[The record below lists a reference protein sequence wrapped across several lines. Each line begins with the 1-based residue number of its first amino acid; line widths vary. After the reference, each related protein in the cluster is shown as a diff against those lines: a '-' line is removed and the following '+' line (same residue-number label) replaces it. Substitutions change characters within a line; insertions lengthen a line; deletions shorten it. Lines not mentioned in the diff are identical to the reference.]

1 MVAVQNRMQGGMMLR
16 SSQQGSFHSLTRGMS
31 GHFQGN
37 LMLAGGQKM
46 ARSGSVC
53 SAGQAHTLGLQGL
66 ASNRSQSV
74 SSGSAGQQGKLFTQQ
89 PSTPQHQ
96 QFIPAGQH
104 AVQSRHQ
111 QRQGGQ
117 VFTTSS
123 CQPGGSPCSHFQPTT
138 SYHHLATPVSKVRKL
153 QKKAKFKVQ

>member
-53 SAGQAHTLGLQGL
+53 SAGQAHTLGLQGQDWPAIGASQPALGLL
-66 ASNRSQSV
+66 ASRESYTH
-74 SSGSAGQQGKLFTQQ
+74 SSHL
-89 PSTPQHQ
+89 HL
-96 QFIPAGQH
+96 
-104 AVQSRHQ
+104 
-111 QRQGGQ
+111 
-117 VFTTSS
+117 TTNSS
-123 CQPGGSPCSHFQPTT
+123 CQQP
-138 SYHHLATPVSKVRKL
+138 ACC
-153 QKKAKFKVQ
+153 AE